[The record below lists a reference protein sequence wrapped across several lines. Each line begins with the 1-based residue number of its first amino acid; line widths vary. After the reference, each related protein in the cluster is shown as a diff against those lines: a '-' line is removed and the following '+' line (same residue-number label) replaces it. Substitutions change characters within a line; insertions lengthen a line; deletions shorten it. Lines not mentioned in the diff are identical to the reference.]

1 MPIHQTARTFGARRV
16 PTLADASGCWQ
27 LGEVTQARRDGI
39 WPGTSDPLFSEVT
52 LLLAMDG
59 TNGSTTFID
68 DSNSSLSF
76 TASGNA
82 QISTAESKFGGASGL
97 FDGTGD
103 YIQSDTT
110 TGAMQFGTGDFTVEA
125 WVYLDSTASEGVI
138 QQTPTTDPS
147 CYCSIDST
155 AVRVGRHGAGQYS
168 GASNTLSIAT
178 WHHVAWVRESGTVY
192 IFFDGVS
199 QSVSDASGG
208 VGSYDFSSE
217 RTVVVGRAG
226 ALDFDGNIDSLRVT
240 KAARYTANF
249 TPPSGAFPTS

>member
-1 MPIHQTARTFGARRV
+1 VPIHQTARTFGARRV
-16 PTLADASGCWQ
+16 PTATTASGCWQ
-27 LGEVTQARRDGI
+27 LGEVTQARRGGI
-39 WPGTSDPLFSEVT
+39 WPSTGDPLFSDVT

-59 TNGSTTFID
+59 TNGSTTFVD

-82 QISTAESKFGGASGL
+82 QISTAESKFGGASAL

-103 YIQSDTT
+103 YIESDTT

-138 QQTPTTDPS
+138 QQTPTTAPS
-147 CYCSIDST
+147 CYFSIDST
-155 AVRVGRHGAGQYS
+155 AVRVGRHGAAQYS
-168 GASNTLSIAT
+168 GASNTLTTGT
-178 WHHVAWVRESGTVY
+178 WHHVAWVRSSGAIF

-199 QSVSDASGG
+199 QSVSDVGGG
-208 VGSYDFSSE
+208 VGGYDYSAS
-217 RTVVVGRAG
+217 RAIQVGKAG
-226 ALDFDGNIDSLRVT
+226 VLDFDGNIDSLRVT

-249 TPPSGAFPTS
+249 TPPSEAFPTP